1 MVLKLWYIGIL
12 LVFIALTV
20 EPSFSRSIVK
30 PKVTAV
36 LKRERLRHNVKP
48 PLVKNT
54 SSIDEVAT
62 VRKQNRKQQ
71 WIHSAKRVINKS
83 RKLNQPATLDKTDSL
98 IVSMP
103 KIKEKVRALHQA
115 LNSHRQRSRSEHKR
129 IWKDISKTKNDVRK
143 VLKTIASIKKN
154 NSDFREGLKKST
166 EDYNK
171 HRNDVL
177 FRIEDIEN
185 HQKKQDLRFFNGFES
200 TQNNSVDIAELKAQV
215 QTLADQ
221 LEFIVQEKMLSH
233 NQTLLKV
240 DKSSNHFGVAVNGQL
255 EPLQALSK
263 EELQESQIF
272 IEPGD
277 YHMIEEDYHGIEED
291 LITETTVE
299 KSQLSDVIG
308 SQSLVIQNQN
318 KTISSLINRL
328 LKQDKMINNMMED
341 LEYQQESTNKLMNI
355 VTSLGQQMRGPVM
368 QYKDCHDLWLAG
380 HAESG
385 VYSIVRGM
393 EMQPV
398 FCNMTLQG
406 GWTVIQRRMD
416 GTQDFDRDW
425 IDYSKGFGSV
435 YGEYWLGLET
445 IRWLTHSRIYKV
457 AFIFSDWSNTQR
469 IVNYDQFLVYGQEY
483 VLSVKGFSGNEKDD
497 MISSSNGMPFRVR
510 HQDRSTSINANAG
523 CTATRRSGWW
533 FPPDCGQAN
542 PNGPYTM
549 SVLAPVEGQ
558 AKDYNLKGKTSQ
570 PPMVRWLTWCND
582 TDFLKSITIQIMPSQ
597 SMEAVTDGLIES
609 TAGFNS
615 VKLPVN
621 VVSSI
626 DQN

>member
-1 MVLKLWYIGIL
+1 M
-12 LVFIALTV
+12 T
-20 EPSFSRSIVK
+20 
-30 PKVTAV
+30 
-36 LKRERLRHNVKP
+36 
-48 PLVKNT
+48 
-54 SSIDEVAT
+54 
-62 VRKQNRKQQ
+62 
-71 WIHSAKRVINKS
+71 
-83 RKLNQPATLDKTDSL
+83 
-98 IVSMP
+98 
-103 KIKEKVRALHQA
+103 
-115 LNSHRQRSRSEHKR
+115 
-129 IWKDISKTKNDVRK
+129 
-143 VLKTIASIKKN
+143 
-154 NSDFREGLKKST
+154 
-166 EDYNK
+166 
-171 HRNDVL
+171 
-177 FRIEDIEN
+177 
-185 HQKKQDLRFFNGFES
+185 
-200 TQNNSVDIAELKAQV
+200 
-215 QTLADQ
+215 
-221 LEFIVQEKMLSH
+221 
-233 NQTLLKV
+233 
-240 DKSSNHFGVAVNGQL
+240 
-255 EPLQALSK
+255 
-263 EELQESQIF
+263 
-272 IEPGD
+272 
-277 YHMIEEDYHGIEED
+277 EEDYHDIDED
-291 LITETTVE
+291 QITETTVE

-308 SQSLVIQNQN
+308 SQSLVIKNQN
-318 KTISSLINRL
+318 KTISSLIDRV
-328 LKQDKMINNMMED
+328 LKQDKMMHNMMED

-355 VTSLGQQMRGPVM
+355 LTSLGQQMRGPVM

-445 IRWLTHSRIYKV
+445 IRWLTHSRMYKV

-497 MISSSNGMPFRVR
+497 MVSASNGMPFRVR

-558 AKDYNLKGKTSQ
+558 TKDYKLKGKTSQ
-570 PPMVRWLTWCND
+570 PPMVRWLTWCDD
-582 TDFLKSITIQIMPSQ
+582 TDFLKSITIQVMPSQ
-597 SMEAVTDGLIES
+597 SMEAVTDGLTES
-609 TAGFNS
+609 TAGFDS
-615 VKLPVN
+615 VKLPVD